1 MRRSNDNPNSYTT
14 TGRRSG
20 FIPRQEQGLHSRY
33 VQPNR
38 GQTELS
44 RRNENRREVFQQNRE
59 TTERFQGDA
68 REAIKKT
75 PVKKPSPD
83 NPESKMID
91 TDYFIGD
98 FPFLKLQGDYK
109 KVRDECLRKPNSMY
123 LSKSSNADLPAEKL
137 DDDRLKVRSIIFSLL
152 PEWFSEYFDN
162 EGKMLDQTHFK
173 LAITKLTDSM
183 LKAVNFH
190 KPGRV
195 YIISDDRNNTGDS
208 LFAACLSVV
217 AVRQR
222 WVFIDMNL
230 VGKNNYFA
238 AAPKDQFQMWRQR
251 VKWNLSEFHPRDLP
265 VRSPEKGINCNNF

>member
-1 MRRSNDNPNSYTT
+1 
-14 TGRRSG
+14 
-20 FIPRQEQGLHSRY
+20 
-33 VQPNR
+33 
-38 GQTELS
+38 
-44 RRNENRREVFQQNRE
+44 
-59 TTERFQGDA
+59 
-68 REAIKKT
+68 
-75 PVKKPSPD
+75 
-83 NPESKMID
+83 
-91 TDYFIGD
+91 
-98 FPFLKLQGDYK
+98 
-109 KVRDECLRKPNSMY
+109 MY

-162 EGKMLDQTHFK
+162 EGKMSDQTHFK

-238 AAPKDQFQMWRQR
+238 AAPKDQSQMWRQR